1 MSFYIVNATN
11 LSHYSDYLLYLMKI
25 LFDHQ
30 VFSLEVIGGMSKY
43 YTELMTHLV
52 QEGHE
57 VIVPVWR
64 THNHYLLQT
73 LKTGINIL

>member
-1 MSFYIVNATN
+1 MILYSKCNLFKPIFRLFYSI
-11 LSHYSDYLLYLMKI
+11 LMKI

-30 VFSLEVIGGMSKY
+30 VFSLEVMGGMSKY
-43 YTELMTHLV
+43 YTELMTSLI

-64 THNHYLLQT
+64 THNYYLLQT
-73 LKTGINIL
+73 LEAGVNIL

>member
-1 MSFYIVNATN
+1 
-11 LSHYSDYLLYLMKI
+11 MKI

-30 VFSLEVIGGMSKY
+30 VFSLEVMGGMSKY
-43 YTELMTHLV
+43 YTQLMTELV
-52 QEGHE
+52 QQGHE

-73 LKTGINIL
+73 LESGVMVL